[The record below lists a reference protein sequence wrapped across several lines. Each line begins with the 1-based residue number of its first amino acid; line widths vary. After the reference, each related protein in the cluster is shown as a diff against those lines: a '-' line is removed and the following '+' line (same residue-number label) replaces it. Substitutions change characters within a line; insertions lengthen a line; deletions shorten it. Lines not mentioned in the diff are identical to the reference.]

1 MQSPLVDQKYKLEK
15 VQGKGGWTFVVIAEV
30 APNKR
35 AHFGWV
41 KVKGKIDDFDL
52 FSYRLMP
59 MGNGMLFLP
68 VRAESRKK
76 IGKKEGDWVH
86 VTLYEDETP
95 LEIPQ
100 ELLDCLND
108 EPLAY
113 QNFMKLSEGAQKE
126 YRDWVYAAKREE
138 TKVDRIAKMID
149 MLAKGLR
156 LTGNKSL

>member
-1 MQSPLVDQKYKLEK
+1 MEC
-15 VQGKGGWTFVVIAEV
+15 F
-30 APNKR
+30 
-35 AHFGWV
+35 
-41 KVKGKIDDFDL
+41 
-52 FSYRLMP
+52 
-59 MGNGMLFLP
+59 FLP
-68 VRAESRKK
+68 VRAEIRKK